1 MTKSNKKICSVC
13 IYDEDTPGI
22 SFNEQG
28 VCSYC
33 TMIEGLKEQYK
44 TGTSEGEKSW
54 QEIIEQI
61 KKDGKGKQYDCV
73 IGVSGGTDSSYML
86 HMAVK
91 EWGLRPL
98 AVHYDNTWNTA
109 IATENIRKV
118 LGKLN
123 VDLYTHVVDNKESD
137 DIFKAFFM
145 AGVPELDGATDIALA
160 ETLYRGASKY
170 GVKYV
175 LEGHSFM
182 AEGVSPLGSAY
193 VDGGYIKDIH
203 NKFGK
208 LKMKTFP
215 NMTFG
220 RFLKWV
226 ILKRIKKVR
235 PLWYIPY
242 SKQEARRL
250 LEKEYGWQ
258 YYGGHHLENRMTAFN
273 HSVYFPEKFDIDQ
286 RNNTLSA
293 NVRAGLMTQGEALKE
308 YTTPPIVEPELVAYF
323 KKRLKLSDKEY
334 NEVMNGNR
342 KFFYDYNTYKKRF
355 EMMRPI
361 FYVLA
366 KASLVPMS
374 FYLKYCF
381 PFNIEE
387 LKKRN
392 AVRK

>member
-33 TMIEGLKEQYK
+33 TMIEVLKEQYK
-44 TGTSEGEKSW
+44 TGTSEGERSW
-54 QEIIEQI
+54 QEIIAQI

-137 DIFKAFFM
+137 DIFKAFFK

-203 NKFGK
+203 SKFGK

-293 NVRAGLMTQGEALKE
+293 NIRAGLMTQYKALKE
-308 YTTPPIVEPELVAYF
+308 YATPPVVEPELVAYF

-334 NEVMNGNR
+334 NEVMNGDR

>member
-1 MTKSNKKICSVC
+1 MTADNKKICAIC
-13 IYDEDTPGI
+13 IYDEETPGI
-22 SFNEQG
+22 SFDDKG

-33 TMIEGLKEQYK
+33 TMIKGLKEQYK
-44 TGTSEGEKSW
+44 TGTTDGEASWSE
-54 QEIIEQI
+54 IVEQI
-61 KKDGKGKQYDCV
+61 KKDGKGKKYDCV

-86 HMAVK
+86 HMAIHK
-91 EWGLRPL
+91 WGLRPL

-118 LGKLN
+118 LAKLDI
-123 VDLYTHVVDNKESD
+123 DLYTHVIDNKESD
-137 DIFKAFFM
+137 DIFKSFFL

-160 ETLYRGASKY
+160 EVLYRGAAKY

-175 LEGHSFM
+175 LEGHSFT

-193 VDGGYIKDIH
+193 VDGGYINDIH
-203 NKFGK
+203 KKFGK

-215 NMTFG
+215 NMTFA
-220 RFLKWV
+220 RFIKWV
-226 ILKRIKKVR
+226 VFRRIKKVR

-242 SKQEARRL
+242 SKQEARAL

-273 HSVYFPEKFDIDQ
+273 HSVYFPQKFKIDQ

-293 NVRAGLMTQGEALKE
+293 NVRAGLMTQKEALEE
-308 YTTPPIVEPELVAYF
+308 YATPPVVEPELVAYF
-323 KKRLKLSDKEY
+323 KKRMKLTDDEY
-334 NEVMNGNR
+334 NKIMRGER
-342 KFFYDYNTYKKRF
+342 KFFYDYKTYKGRF
-355 EMMRPI
+355 EMLRPL
-361 FYVLA
+361 FFVLA

-381 PFNIEE
+381 PFDIEE
-387 LKKRN
+387 LKRRN
-392 AVRK
+392 ANR

>member
-137 DIFKAFFM
+137 DIFKAFFK

-215 NMTFG
+215 NMTFS

-226 ILKRIKKVR
+226 IFKRIKKVR

-293 NVRAGLMTQGEALKE
+293 NVRAGLMTQDEALKE
-308 YTTPPIVEPELVAYF
+308 YATPPIVEPELVAYF

-334 NEVMNGNR
+334 NEVMNGDR